1 MHETFDPSLKAQVT
15 QDDAGRV
22 RAIRH
27 PDEFAESDQDN
38 PLAAAIDY
46 VRQVA
51 GMFDVGEEQL
61 DNIHV
66 QATHLDP
73 AEQGVEY
80 HRAEESKSFDAA
92 TFGFDQTYLN
102 TPVWGAGISVTV
114 KSGPNRIVQSVNTS
128 QEGIDA
134 SLPPED

>member
-15 QDDAGRV
+15 EDDAGRV

-38 PLAAAIDY
+38 PLEAAIDY

-51 GMFDVGEEQL
+51 GVFDVGEEQL

-80 HRAEESKSFDAA
+80 LAKVGEVDGHEGEVLRQGSRAR
-92 TFGFDQTYLN
+92 
-102 TPVWGAGISVTV
+102 SV
-114 KSGPNRIVQSVNTS
+114 
-128 QEGIDA
+128 
-134 SLPPED
+134 EDHDLVCA